1 MHYEAVYN
9 TAVNAAQG
17 LEGPT
22 RYAFTAKDL
31 NAAKAYCKRKIG
43 VPVEKIVEYDPNRFD
58 DKGMC
63 IRLAEHIIA

>member
-9 TAVNAAQG
+9 TAVNAAMG

-31 NAAKAYCKRKIG
+31 DAAKSYCKRNFN
-43 VPVEKIVEYDPNRFD
+43 VPVEKIVEYDPNQFD
-58 DKGMC
+58 EKGLC